1 MAAAALMCG
10 CADKTEALLTV
21 DLQDRPV
28 NVPQDLWGIF
38 FEEINHAGDG
48 GIWPEMIYNMGF
60 EEKDIP
66 TDCTLDG
73 DDVVGPRKPNY
84 AYGTVRDY
92 RFHHF
97 DPNDQSIGWTI
108 EGQNAAM
115 RVVTTKPLSEANPHS
130 LEITVP
136 YWGAKLTNEGWNGIP
151 LKEGEEYNF
160 SFFLRADPS
169 FTSSFT
175 AALVGSDG
183 KSLYEETFSPSFHG
197 DWVKYDA
204 KFTSKATDS
213 KVKLVFNFES
223 TGKVWLDYVSL
234 LPEKTF
240 KGHGLREDIA
250 QTLADLKPSFIRWPG
265 GCIVEGMSM
274 ENRIK
279 WKETIGD
286 RLDRPGQ
293 FDLWGYHNSC
303 AFGYHDFLQFCE
315 DIGASAMYVVNIGLS
330 CMVRNGDYYEMNEL
344 GGIIQDILDA
354 IEYAIGDTSTK
365 WGAERAKNGHPD
377 PFPLKYIELGNENV
391 GERYIERYNYVYPIV
406 KAAYPDIIFISNHGT
421 PGTLPETYTAPTEMI
436 DAHYYVNPET
446 FYNTVHLFDNLP
458 RDMYKVYIGE
468 YAVNAGVG
476 SGNLDGALAEAAFMT
491 GIEKNSDLVS
501 IASYAPL
508 LENTDFAQWPTNLI
522 RFKNDQVFGR
532 SSYFVQK
539 MFSENRPD
547 FIAGSELTLPEPDR
561 TVAGKVGFASTVS
574 APDASIQ
581 VKGFTVSGKTPE
593 WDATGSWTVEG
604 EGFREGERKD
614 LSGLRDPGL
623 YIPGTLKNA
632 PVQLSSGG
640 WLSSKESYGDCDI
653 KASVLWEKVFSGCE
667 FRVAVKDDANY
678 IAVAVNAPRRPRGA
692 AAPTGPQRYSVSVNN
707 MVNGCRL
714 ALGTLTTDL
723 AFDEGAWHDVSVGVK
738 DGEISCTIDG
748 KEIGKVAY
756 TPLERRF
763 AVSGYDNE
771 TGEVIV
777 KVVNSEAAPM
787 ATRIQLAG
795 AKEVSKTG
803 KAIVLSSGSLK
814 DDNSFEEPG
823 KVSPVETDIKG
834 LSDDFTYTFEPYSL
848 TILRIKAS
856 L

>member
-1 MAAAALMCG
+1 MRRISISLMIAAALMCG
-10 CADKTEALLTV
+10 CNRNTDALLTV

-28 NVPQDLWGIF
+28 DVPQDLWGIF

-66 TDCTLDG
+66 EDCTLDG

-97 DPNDQSIGWTI
+97 DPNDQSIGWSI
-108 EGQNAAM
+108 DGQNATM
-115 RVVTTKPLSEANPHS
+115 KVVTDHPLSAANPHS
-130 LEITVP
+130 LEIGVP

-151 LKEGEEYNF
+151 LKEGEAYDF
-160 SFFLRADPS
+160 SFYLRADPS
-169 FTSSFT
+169 FTSNFT

-183 KSLYEETFSPSFHG
+183 KSVYEETFSPQSHG

-204 KFTSKATDS
+204 SFTSDVTDNG
-213 KVKLVFNFES
+213 VKLVFNFES

-234 LPEKTF
+234 LPQKTF

-250 QTLADLKPSFIRWPG
+250 QILADLKPSFIRWPG

-303 AFGYHDFLQFCE
+303 SFGYHDFLQYCE

-330 CMVRNGDYYEMNEL
+330 CMVRNGDYYEMDEL
-344 GGIIQDILDA
+344 DGIIADILDA
-354 IEYAIGDTSTK
+354 IEYAIGGTDTK
-365 WGAERAKNGHPD
+365 WGAERAKNGHPE

-406 KAAYPDIIFISNHGT
+406 KEAWPDIIFISNHGT

-532 SSYFVQK
+532 SSYHVQK

-547 FIAGSELTLPEPDR
+547 FIAASGLTLPEPDR
-561 TVAGKVGFASTVS
+561 AVEGKVGFASTLS
-574 APDASIQ
+574 APGASIR
-581 VKGFTVSGKTPE
+581 VKGFTVSGE
-593 WDATGSWTVEG
+593 
-604 EGFREGERKD
+604 
-614 LSGLRDPGL
+614 
-623 YIPGTLKNA
+623 A
-632 PVQLSSGG
+632 PS
-640 WLSSKESYGDCDI
+640 
-653 KASVLWEKVFSGCE
+653 
-667 FRVAVKDDANY
+667 
-678 IAVAVNAPRRPRGA
+678 
-692 AAPTGPQRYSVSVNN
+692 
-707 MVNGCRL
+707 
-714 ALGTLTTDL
+714 
-723 AFDEGAWHDVSVGVK
+723 
-738 DGEISCTIDG
+738 
-748 KEIGKVAY
+748 
-756 TPLERRF
+756 
-763 AVSGYDNE
+763 
-771 TGEVIV
+771 
-777 KVVNSEAAPM
+777 
-787 ATRIQLAG
+787 
-795 AKEVSKTG
+795 
-803 KAIVLSSGSLK
+803 
-814 DDNSFEEPG
+814 
-823 KVSPVETDIKG
+823 
-834 LSDDFTYTFEPYSL
+834 
-848 TILRIKAS
+848 
-856 L
+856 